1 MATVTRVRRLVA
13 NPRRRPRKK
22 NIRRRLTP
30 RQIKFFGSKAQKAAL
45 KNRNRAKYGHRKA
58 TPKARTRRNIAGYVD
73 DAGRFRPIRSSILPD
88 LSLAKTRYDPE
99 KVGEKKRKR
108 HAKKSKPRKRKRT
121 SNPALIV
128 TLGAVNPTKR
138 RKVVARKRKRVN
150 KARSHRRRNATRVVV
165 TAPRR
170 QNPRRVSRRRNPQR
184 ARIRRRNPVLSFG
197 AGVPMPQTLTA
208 IGGGLVGVAAAKF
221 IPTVLPA
228 QMVGSNL
235 MRTISTA
242 VAAFISG
249 WLAGKVNK
257 GFGDAVLFGGLMQTG
272 STALNAFLP
281 SVAGALGLTG
291 LGAFANAQFAVPE
304 NPLMRGMPAAPPPVP
319 RVTASGIGRA
329 FGNAF

>member
-13 NPRRRPRKK
+13 NPRRPRKK
-22 NIRRRLTP
+22 NVRRRLTP
-30 RQIKFFGSKAQKAAL
+30 RQIKFFGTARQKAAL
-45 KNRNRAKYGHRKA
+45 RIRNRAKYAHRKA

-73 DAGRFRPIRSSILPD
+73 QAGRFRPIRSSILPD
-88 LSLAKTRYDPE
+88 LSLAKTRYDPA

-108 HAKKSKPRKRKRT
+108 TAKKSKTRKRKT
-121 SNPALIV
+121 NPALIV
-128 TLGAVNPTKR
+128 TLGAVNPTR
-138 RKVVARKRKRVN
+138 RKVVAQTKKRATKNRRV
-150 KARSHRRRNATRVVV
+150 KRNATRVVV

-170 QNPRRVSRRRNPQR
+170 QNKRRSTRRRNVRRTHRRRNPQ
-184 ARIRRRNPVLSFG
+184 LSFG
-197 AGVPMPQTLTA
+197 TGVPMSGTLTA

-228 QMVGSNL
+228 QMVSSNL
-235 MRTISTA
+235 MRTISTGA
-242 VAAFISG
+242 AAFISG

-281 SVAGALGLTG
+281 SVAGALGLSG
-291 LGAFANAQFAVPE
+291 LGAFADAAFTSPE
-304 NPLMRGMPAAPPPVP
+304 NPIMRGMPAPPPPVP

>member
-22 NIRRRLTP
+22 NIRRRLTS

-45 KNRNRAKYGHRKA
+45 RVRNRAKYGHRK
-58 TPKARTRRNIAGYVD
+58 TVARNRHRPRGRNVAAGFYD
-73 DAGRFRPIRSSILPD
+73 EEGIFHPIRASHDYSQRR
-88 LSLAKTRYDPE
+88 A
-99 KVGEKKRKR
+99 GETKRKR
-108 HAKKSKPRKRKRT
+108 PAKKSKSRKRKRT

-128 TLGAVNPTKR
+128 TLAPGAVNPTKR
-138 RKVVARKRKRVN
+138 RKVVARKRKRVS

-170 QNPRRVSRRRNPQR
+170 SNRRRVSRRRNPR
-184 ARIRRRNPVLSFG
+184 RISRRRRNPQLSFG
-197 AGVPMPQTLTA
+197 AGVPMSGTLTA

-228 QMVGSNL
+228 QLISSNL
-235 MRTISTA
+235 MRTISTGVSA
-242 VAAFISG
+242 FVAG
-249 WLAGKVNK
+249 WVAGKVSK

-272 STALNAFLP
+272 STALNAFVP
-281 SVAGALGLTG
+281 SVASALGLSG
-291 LGAFANAQFAVPE
+291 LGAFADAEFAVPE
-304 NPLMRGMPAAPPPVP
+304 NQIMRGIPGPAPAPVA
-319 RVTASGIGRA
+319 RVNNSGIGRA